1 MSHPA
6 DVFRYCL
13 RCGSGNFPPS
23 GSRSF
28 HCGSCGFSYYVN
40 SAAAVAA
47 LIFDSRGRLLMTRR
61 ALEPDKGML
70 DLPGGF
76 VDPGESAEDALR
88 REVAEELGI
97 KLKEVRYLASCPNDY
112 PFSGLTVY
120 TTDLAFLAVAES
132 LEEMVPRD
140 DISGFEWV
148 DPQKV
153 NPYDIPAKS
162 IRYFVTITAVSE
174 MKGSVKN
181 S

>member
-6 DVFRYCL
+6 DVFRYCP
-13 RCGSGNFPPS
+13 RCGSAKFSSS
-23 GSRSF
+23 GLRSF
-28 HCGSCGFSYYVN
+28 CCGCCNFSYYIN

-47 LIFDSRGRLLMTRR
+47 LIFDTHGRLLLTRR
-61 ALEPDKGML
+61 AVEPDKGML

-88 REVAEELGI
+88 REIAEELGI
-97 KLKEVRYLASCPNDY
+97 KLKEVRYLASCPNEY
-112 PFSGLTVY
+112 PFSGLTVF
-120 TTDLAFLAVAES
+120 TTDLAFLALPES
-132 LEEMVPRD
+132 LENMIPRD

-153 NPYDIPAKS
+153 NPDDIPAAS
-162 IRYFVTITAVSE
+162 IRYFVTVTAVNE
-174 MKGSVKN
+174 ITGSGKN